1 LKQYILKEKRR
12 NKQQYQKVPRTLAY
26 VIVTSTDICFAHNLK
41 KKGIALY
48 FISFWFLMML
58 LSSASRCLGCLLGV
72 VWAVVLWLS

>member
-41 KKGIALY
+41 KRE
-48 FISFWFLMML
+48 L
-58 LSSASRCLGCLLGV
+58 LCISSAFGFS
-72 VWAVVLWLS
+72 